1 MIEEQKDI
9 TINFKGISIKSAEI
23 VAFLKQEMLLKG
35 ICQKILQQKIIKKS
49 AQERGVT
56 VTPEDIQTEADS
68 IRYRKRLEKASDTTA
83 WLEEQM
89 VTADD
94 WEAGI
99 SNRLLANKLSEHLF
113 EKEVEKY
120 FAQNKSNFEQFILYQ
135 IVVPY
140 EQLAY
145 EILYQIEE
153 EEINFYHAAH
163 LYDVDERRRYNC
175 GYEGK
180 VHRWNFQPDIA
191 AAIFSA
197 SIGEVIGPL
206 KTEQGY
212 HLFMIEEFI
221 QAELTP
227 QRRQEILHR
236 LFTEWLEGE
245 FNYTLHNGYSKL

>member
-1 MIEEQKDI
+1 MIPEKKDN
-9 TINFKGISIKSAEI
+9 TIDFHGIFIKSEEI
-23 VAFLKQEMLLKG
+23 IAFLKQEMLIKG
-35 ICQKILQQKIIKKS
+35 ICQKILHQKIIKKA
-49 AQERGVT
+49 AQEREIT

-68 IRYRKRLEKASDTTA
+68 IRYNKRLEKASDTTA
-83 WLEEQM
+83 WLKEQM

-99 SNRLLANKLSEHLF
+99 VSRLLANKLADRLF
-113 EKEVEKY
+113 EQEVEKY

-163 LYDVDERRRYNC
+163 LYDVEERRRSHC

-180 VHRWNFQPDIA
+180 VYRWNFQPDIA

-197 SIGEVIGPL
+197 SIGEVVGPL

-227 QRRQEILHR
+227 QRRQEILNR

-245 FNYTLHNGYSKL
+245 FNYALHNS

>member
-1 MIEEQKDI
+1 MNQEKKEI
-9 TINFKGISIKSAEI
+9 TIDFQGISITSAEI
-23 VAFLKQEMLLKG
+23 IAFLKQEMLIKG
-35 ICQKILQQKIIKKS
+35 ICQKILHQKIIQK
-49 AQERGVT
+49 AAREREVK
-56 VTPEDIQTEADS
+56 VTPEDIQAEADS
-68 IRYRKRLEKASDTTA
+68 IRYNKRLEKASDTTS
-83 WLEEQM
+83 WLKDQI

-99 SNRLLANKLSEHLF
+99 FNRLLANKLAEHLF
-113 EKEVEKY
+113 EQEVEKY

-153 EEINFYHAAH
+153 EEINFYQAAH
-163 LYDVDERRRYNC
+163 LYDVDERRRHHC

-180 VHRWNFQPDIA
+180 VYRWSFQPDVA
-191 AAIFSA
+191 AAVFSA
-197 SIGEVIGPL
+197 SIGEVVGPL

-221 QAELTP
+221 KAELTP
-227 QRRQEILHR
+227 QRRQEILNR
-236 LFTEWLEGE
+236 LFAEWLEGE
-245 FNYTLHNGYSKL
+245 FNYAIHNS

>member
-1 MIEEQKDI
+1 MIQEQKDI
-9 TINFKGISIKSAEI
+9 TIDFQGISIQSSEI
-23 VAFLKQEMLLKG
+23 IAFLKQEMLLKG
-35 ICQKILQQKIIKKS
+35 ICQKILQQKIIEKS
-49 AQERGVT
+49 AQERGVI

-68 IRYRKRLEKASDTTA
+68 IRYRKRLEKAADTTA
-83 WLEEQM
+83 WLEAQM

-99 SNRLLANKLSEHLF
+99 SHHLLASKLSEHLF
-113 EKEVEKY
+113 DQEVDKY
-120 FAQNKSNFEQFILYQ
+120 FAQNKSDFEQFVLYQ
-135 IVVPY
+135 IVFPY

-175 GYEGK
+175 GYQGK
-180 VHRWNFQPDIA
+180 VYRKNFPPDIA

-197 SIGEVIGPL
+197 SLGEIVGPL
-206 KTEQGY
+206 KIEQRY
-212 HLFMIEEFI
+212 HLFIIEEFI

-227 QRRQEILHR
+227 QRRQEILTK
-236 LFTEWLEGE
+236 LFTEWLESE
-245 FNYTLHNGYSKL
+245 LNYTVHNS

>member
-1 MIEEQKDI
+1 MNRENKDI
-9 TINFKGISIKSAEI
+9 TIDFQGISIKSTEI
-23 VAFLKQEMLLKG
+23 IAFLTQEMLIKG
-35 ICQKILQQKIIKKS
+35 ICQKILHQRIIQQ
-49 AQERGVT
+49 AAREREVK

-68 IRYRKRLEKASDTTA
+68 IRYHKRLEKASDTNA
-83 WLEEQM
+83 WLKDQI

-99 SNRLLANKLSEHLF
+99 FNRLLANKLAEHLF
-113 EKEVEKY
+113 EREVEKY

-140 EQLAY
+140 EKLAY

-153 EEINFYHAAH
+153 EEINFYQAAH
-163 LYDVDERRRYNC
+163 LYDVDERRRYHC

-180 VHRWNFQPDIA
+180 VHRWNFQPDVA
-191 AAIFSA
+191 AAVFSA

-221 QAELTP
+221 KPELTP
-227 QRRQEILHR
+227 QRGQEILNR
-236 LFTEWLEGE
+236 LFAEWLEGE
-245 FNYTLHNGYSKL
+245 FNYVIHNK

>member
-1 MIEEQKDI
+1 
-9 TINFKGISIKSAEI
+9 
-23 VAFLKQEMLLKG
+23 
-35 ICQKILQQKIIKKS
+35 
-49 AQERGVT
+49 
-56 VTPEDIQTEADS
+56 
-68 IRYRKRLEKASDTTA
+68 
-83 WLEEQM
+83 M

-99 SNRLLANKLSEHLF
+99 INRLLSNLLAEHLF
-113 EKEVEKY
+113 EQEVEKY
-120 FAQNKSNFEQFILYQ
+120 FAQNKSNFEQFVLYQ
-135 IVVPY
+135 IAVPY

-153 EEINFYHAAH
+153 EEINFYQAAH
-163 LYDVDERRRYNC
+163 LYDLDERRRYYC

-180 VHRWNFQPDIA
+180 VYRHNFPPDIA

-197 SIGEVIGPL
+197 SLGEVVGPL

-227 QRRQEILHR
+227 QRRQEILNR
-236 LFTEWLEGE
+236 LFAEWLEGE
-245 FNYTLHNGYSKL
+245 FNYTIHNG